1 MMNLSESEIQFLT
14 TASRGQGLFVI
25 SQDTRLPIQIH
36 LREEERSCLVMLVVV
51 NG

>member
-36 LREEERSCLVMLVVV
+36 LREEEKDLFGNAGGR
-51 NG
+51 